1 MELTND
7 LNKSRFLALYCMVL
21 ADGVIDRRE
30 LETLYRIGTTEY
42 GLNPAEISESIKT
55 AGTSFILP
63 IRIEDKI
70 ALLYQMAQ
78 ICVSDNEVDE
88 TEICLFNRYALRM
101 GFEKENLE
109 GIRNFLIEEAQKG
122 TLQKDVI
129 ETILNN

>member
-1 MELTND
+1 MEHIDELG
-7 LNKSRFLALYCMVL
+7 KARFLALYCMVL

-30 LETLYRIGTTEY
+30 LETLYRIGTLEY
-42 GLNPAEISESIKT
+42 GLSPEEIAESIKT

-63 IRIEDKI
+63 THIEDKI

-101 GFEKENLE
+101 GFEKENIDA
-109 GIRNFLIEEAQKG
+109 IRTFLIDEAQKG

-129 ETILNN
+129 STIIND